1 MNTTSRTRAVD
12 FHAIG
17 ERLRAYRIG
26 ASLRAEDIAAQL
38 GVSRAAVYRMEKG
51 EIVKIETLERLA
63 HILDTSLASL
73 LGVGAEYYTS
83 PVAYIER
90 MLAKG

>member
-1 MNTTSRTRAVD
+1 MNTKPARTRAVD

-17 ERLRAYRIG
+17 ERLRAYRMG
-26 ASLRAEDIAAQL
+26 ASLRAEDVAAQL

-63 HILDTSLASL
+63 QIGRASCR
-73 LGVGAEYYTS
+73 
-83 PVAYIER
+83 ER
-90 MLAKG
+90 V